1 MADGRSDPAPDPD
14 RLPWLSDTRRSRGG
28 RETTPMLFWAFLAIV
43 LVAGLAYWLGV
54 RSVHQ
59 PDDFTEVLEPTA
71 PVAGNP
77 GRELTNEA
85 IAALPAAP
93 EPIEAPGLRD
103 VPLVADTTAVP
114 IPGVDRARPAEP
126 EAAPAVEAQVAAA
139 EPAPA
144 EAAPAA
150 DDPAAAGTAVAAAAA
165 AAPQK
170 PPVVV
175 PRRPS
180 LQAWPADISAN
191 AYGRVVRVGTFSSR
205 LQAKQGWQ
213 RIVRVYPGM
222 RRLRAVVVP
231 NPSLRNGQMYYR
243 LQFGTTSQAHSE
255 ILCQRMRIVA
265 QSCVT
270 VGLPASRGARG

>member
-1 MADGRSDPAPDPD
+1 MADGSAAHDPD
-14 RLPWLSDTRRSRGG
+14 RLPWLSDTRRPRRRRDSN
-28 RETTPMLFWAFLAIV
+28 PLLFWAFLAIV
-43 LVAGLAYWLGV
+43 LVAGLAYWLGA
-54 RSVHQ
+54 RSVHE
-59 PDDFTEVLEPTA
+59 PDDFADVLGPTPPSPA
-71 PVAGNP
+71 DGV
-77 GRELTNEA
+77 RELTNEA
-85 IAALPAAP
+85 VTALPPPAAP
-93 EPIEAPGLRD
+93 VEAPGLRD
-103 VPLVADTTAVP
+103 VTMVAERPAVP
-114 IPGVDRARPAEP
+114 IPGVERARPPEPEPEPIAEP
-126 EAAPAVEAQVAAA
+126 EPTQ
-139 EPAPA
+139 
-144 EAAPAA
+144 
-150 DDPAAAGTAVAAAAA
+150 A
-165 AAPQK
+165 AAPEADEAATETATAAGEPAKK
-170 PPVVV
+170 PVAAP
-175 PRRPS
+175 PRAR

-191 AYGRVVRVGTFSSR
+191 AYGRVVRVGTFYSR

>member
-1 MADGRSDPAPDPD
+1 MADGRAAPVPAPDPD
-14 RLPWLSDTRRSRGG
+14 RLPWLSDTRRPRGG
-28 RETTPMLFWAFLAIV
+28 RESTPLLFWAFLAIV

-54 RSVHQ
+54 RSVYQ
-59 PDDFTEVLEPTA
+59 LDDFAEVLDPAA
-71 PVAGNP
+71 PVAGDP
-77 GRELTNEA
+77 ARELTNEA
-85 IAALPAAP
+85 IGALPPAA
-93 EPIEAPGLRD
+93 EPADAPGLRD
-103 VPLVADTTAVP
+103 VALVPDTAAVP

-126 EAAPAVEAQVAAA
+126 EPAPEIKAEPKVEAAA
-139 EPAPA
+139 EPDTAEGAPETATASA
-144 EAAPAA
+144 EPVKKPVAPAA
-150 DDPAAAGTAVAAAAA
+150 S
-165 AAPQK
+165 
-170 PPVVV
+170 PP
-175 PRRPS
+175 
-180 LQAWPADISAN
+180 LQAWPADVSTN
-191 AYGRVVRVGTFSSR
+191 AYGRVVRVGTFVSR

>member
-1 MADGRSDPAPDPD
+1 MADGRAAPDPD
-14 RLPWLSDTRRSRGG
+14 RLPWLSDTRRVRGQ
-28 RETTPMLFWAFLAIV
+28 RDSIPLLFWAFLAIV
-43 LVAGLAYWLGV
+43 VVAGLAYWLGV
-54 RSVHQ
+54 RSVYQ

-71 PVAGNP
+71 PVAVDP
-77 GRELTNEA
+77 VRELTNQA
-85 IAALPAAP
+85 ITAP
-93 EPIEAPGLRD
+93 PPPPERIEAPGLRD
-103 VPLVADTTAVP
+103 VALVSDTPAVP
-114 IPGVDRARPAEP
+114 IPGVDRARPVEP
-126 EAAPAVEAQVAAA
+126 EVAPEVKPQEVVAADPEKTEATSQAAAADTAVAAA
-139 EPAPA
+139 EPQRP
-144 EAAPAA
+144 P
-150 DDPAAAGTAVAAAAA
+150 V
-165 AAPQK
+165 AAPQR
-170 PPVVV
+170 
-175 PRRPS
+175 PR
-180 LQAWPADISAN
+180 LQPWPADVSAN
-191 AYGRVVRVGTFSSR
+191 AYGRVVRVGVFHSR

>member
-1 MADGRSDPAPDPD
+1 MAEGRAAPDPD
-14 RLPWLSDTRRSRGG
+14 RLPWLSDTRRRRGG
-28 RETTPMLFWAFLAIV
+28 RDLTPLMFWAFLAIV

-54 RSVHQ
+54 RSVYQ
-59 PDDFTEVLEPTA
+59 PDDFAEVLEPAA
-71 PVAGNP
+71 PVAGDP
-77 GRELTNEA
+77 VRELTNQA
-85 IAALPAAP
+85 IAALPPAP
-93 EPIEAPGLRD
+93 APVEAPGLRD
-103 VPLVADTTAVP
+103 VALVSDTPAVA

-126 EAAPAVEAQVAAA
+126 VAAPEVKAEVAAA
-139 EPAPA
+139 EPEKTEAGPEATAPD
-144 EAAPAA
+144 AP
-150 DDPAAAGTAVAAAAA
+150 GTAVASAATAVKKPVAAAT
-165 AAPQK
+165 
-170 PPVVV
+170 
-175 PRRPS
+175 PR
-180 LQAWPADISAN
+180 LQPWPADVSAN
-191 AYGRVVRVGTFSSR
+191 AYGRVVRVGTFHSR

>member
-1 MADGRSDPAPDPD
+1 MADGPAGPDPD
-14 RLPWLSDTRRSRGG
+14 RLPWLSDTRRRRGG
-28 RETTPMLFWAFLAIV
+28 RDSTPMLFWAFLAIV

-59 PDDFTEVLEPTA
+59 PDDFAEVLD
-71 PVAGNP
+71 
-77 GRELTNEA
+77 
-85 IAALPAAP
+85 PAAP
-93 EPIEAPGLRD
+93 IAGDTARALPNEPISALPPAPKPVEAPGLRD
-103 VPLVADTTAVP
+103 VTLVSDTPGVP

-126 EAAPAVEAQVAAA
+126 PAQPEVAPAQVATAAA
-139 EPAPA
+139 EPE
-144 EAAPAA
+144 EAAIAP
-150 DDPAAAGTAVAAAAA
+150 DTSTAAAEPEKVPVAAT
-165 AAPQK
+165 QR
-170 PPVVV
+170 
-175 PRRPS
+175 PR
-180 LQAWPADISAN
+180 LQPWPADVSAN
-191 AYGRVVRVGTFSSR
+191 AYGRVVRVGTFYSR

-231 NPSLRNGQMYYR
+231 NPSLRNGQMFYR

-270 VGLPASRGARG
+270 VGLPASKGARG